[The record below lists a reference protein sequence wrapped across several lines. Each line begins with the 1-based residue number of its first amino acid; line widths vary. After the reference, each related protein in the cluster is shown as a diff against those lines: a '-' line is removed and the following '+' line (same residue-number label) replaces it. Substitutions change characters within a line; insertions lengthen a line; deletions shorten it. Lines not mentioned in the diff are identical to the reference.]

1 MKGCGKTAVEG
12 ASNMQ
17 VNEQTAIDKSEAI
30 VNLIEGKP
38 KMEEI

>member
-1 MKGCGKTAVEG
+1 VKGCGKTPAEG

-17 VNEQTAIDKSEAI
+17 VNEQTAINKSEAI
-30 VNLIEGKP
+30 VNLTEGKP